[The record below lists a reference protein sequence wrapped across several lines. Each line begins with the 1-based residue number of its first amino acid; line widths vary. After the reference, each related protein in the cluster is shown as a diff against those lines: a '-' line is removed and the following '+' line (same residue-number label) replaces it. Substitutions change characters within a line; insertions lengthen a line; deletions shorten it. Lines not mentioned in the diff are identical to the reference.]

1 MTNSNQNISFTERK
15 LTEEIIDI
23 GNVLIDVKDQDLVR
37 MEERRFVAVFLPMF
51 VGDEVQLYADH
62 GANVDTWRRLAG
74 GAQKEVVIVDHNNAE
89 LYRVP
94 PLFDMEAI
102 KPFDS
107 KDPSRTV
114 PSISDMLA
122 RANMIAKQGPVAFQN
137 YMDTELERR
146 VNLISNGKRDES
158 DYIKRWNEIFK
169 RYNRPLIPEN
179 LFAGTG
185 QVATAQAAQNERPAD
200 NDEFEPIDA

>member
-1 MTNSNQNISFTERK
+1 MTNPNQNISYTERQ
-15 LTEEIIDI
+15 LTEEILTI
-23 GNVLIDVKDQDLVR
+23 GSSLIEVKDEDLVR

-51 VGDEVQLYADH
+51 AGDEVQLYAEH

-74 GAQKEVVIVDHNNAE
+74 GAHKEVVVVDHNNVE

-102 KPFDS
+102 KPYDN
-107 KDPSRTV
+107 KDPSRSI

-122 RANMIAKQGPVAFQN
+122 RANMIAKQGPIAFQT
-137 YMDTELERR
+137 YLDTELEKR
-146 VNLISNGKRDES
+146 VSLFSNKRNES
-158 DYIKRWNEIFK
+158 EYIKRWNAIFQ

-179 LFAGTG
+179 LFAGNSP
-185 QVATAQAAQNERPAD
+185 VATAQAAQHERPAD